1 MSSPFSILLKPN
13 DGEGQHV
20 RVGLIDRS
28 GRYRVGASERPDI
41 VHDDGFLGKF
51 PPQQPS
57 AADRAAFAKWLATLE
72 GSEALCNAQTGR
84 MLPPCSNEDLSDANA
99 AYRHFLFG
107 NGKDRFI
114 DYERF
119 ISGDPV
125 GARLITKLLSDFKQ
139 HVGIISK
146 DRVSFSVVS
155 EPYSIGAG
163 GFVGYPETAN
173 WQKALGG
180 HVVWVDANVSVIVN
194 EKHQMEHRAAIMIH
208 MEDRYN
214 FNPGQHD
221 VATGIPDSANG
232 RFELTGLAKQYTNR
246 GKIVR
251 HIVWSEGAP
260 GEGSASGDPE
270 GRGRRPA
277 DNRRLRN
284 RL

>member
-1 MSSPFSILLKPN
+1 LIALADIVLEHRNAPISFTTMVFLGSSRLNNPLLQIAP
-13 DGEGQHV
+13 
-20 RVGLIDRS
+20 LLRS
-28 GRYRVGASERPDI
+28 GSQLWRDLKLFAMPRLDACYR
-41 VHDDGFLGKF
+41 H
-51 PPQQPS
+51 
-57 AADRAAFAKWLATLE
+57 
-72 GSEALCNAQTGR
+72 AQTR
-84 MLPPCSNEDLSDANA
+84 TFPTRNA

-260 GEGSASGDPE
+260 GEGSASGAPE